1 MKRVI
6 WTVGGVCA
14 AAAGIILWQSIR
26 TPEVEQLAHKLED
39 AWADH
44 HTRV

>member
-6 WTVGGVCA
+6 WTVGGICA
-14 AAAGIILWQSIR
+14 AAAGIIFFGSSR
-26 TPEVEQLAHKLED
+26 NPNVDELAHRLED

-44 HTRV
+44 HTTV

>member
-14 AAAGIILWQSIR
+14 AAAGIILLQSAR
-26 TPEVEQLAHKLED
+26 TPPVEELAHKLED

>member
-14 AAAGIILWQSIR
+14 AAAGIILWQSTR
-26 TPEVEQLAHKLED
+26 TPEVEELGHKLED